1 MFDIRQFD
9 WKRYDFRKYN
19 YSLVVIVVILGLLSV
34 FFIYRAEDTAL
45 MKRQLFGLVGC
56 VVIMIVVSLIDYHF
70 ICRFAILYYL
80 VGVLL
85 SLATKTPLGTDLGTD
100 ARRWVSL
107 GGFNFQPSEL
117 CKIVLILALAVF
129 FTRVREKVERFSTLV
144 LAVFIM
150 APPFLSVLLQPDL
163 SSSLVIVFLFGMMVL
178 AAGISYKI
186 LLPILAVGIPAV
198 GAVFWY
204 ILQPFQK
211 ILTPWQQ
218 NRILGFLNPED
229 YKMSIMWQQNN
240 SVSAIAS
247 GKVYGKY
254 ILGEESATRVYEL
267 VDVRS
272 SDFIFCV
279 IGEEVG
285 FIGSC
290 IVIGLLAIVVI
301 KCFLTAKRAN
311 DYTGMLIAIG
321 IASMYMFQI
330 FANIGVAT
338 RILPN
343 TGLPL
348 PFMSYGI
355 SSMMISMIGI
365 GLVINIGLQK
375 KTNRGLI

>member
-254 ILGEESATRVYEL
+254 ILGEESTTRVYEL

-301 KCFLTAKRAN
+301 KCFLTAKRTN